1 MSVIGSSAIVTGG
14 GQGMGRQFTRR
25 LLQNNVNVVI
35 LEVNPDTVEATAQ
48 ELTAEADGSA
58 RAIGHSGS
66 VADAD
71 AVAAAFDAAAAS
83 FGTPQIIVNNAG
95 WANMTL
101 IVDTPESDWDQVFD
115 VCTKGTFLVTREAAR
130 RLQGEG
136 KPGSIVNISSINYA
150 AATDGIGH
158 YCAAKA
164 AVSQFTK
171 VAAAELAPSNIRV
184 NAIAPGLVRTPM
196 SEGGF
201 LDGRMGEEF
210 IAHTPMGR
218 YGEPDDVA
226 KALVFLASEESG
238 WVTGVTLPVDGGS
251 HIRGLHNYW
260 AVMHEGVP
268 A

>member
-1 MSVIGSSAIVTGG
+1 MNLIGTSAVVTGG
-14 GQGMGRQFTRR
+14 GQGMGRQFTKR
-25 LLQNNVNVVI
+25 LLADDVNVVI
-35 LEVNPDTVEATAQ
+35 LELNRDTGVRTAR
-48 ELTAEADGSA
+48 ELTEEAGGAA
-58 RAIGHSGS
+58 RAIAHAGS
-66 VADAD
+66 VASASD
-71 AVAAAFDAAAAS
+71 VEAAFDLATEA
-83 FGTPQIIVNNAG
+83 FGTPQIVVNNAG

-115 VCTKGTFLVTREAAR
+115 VCAKGTFLGTREAAR
-130 RLQGEG
+130 RLQAENL
-136 KPGSIVNISSINYA
+136 PGSIVNISSINA
-150 AATDGIGH
+150 EFATDGISH

-184 NAIAPGLVRTPM
+184 NAIAPGLIRTPM

-210 IAHTPMGR
+210 VAHTPLGR
-218 YGEPDDVA
+218 FGEPDDVA
-226 KALVFLASEESG
+226 DVVMFLASEESH
-238 WVTGVTLPVDGGS
+238 WITGATLPVDGGG

-260 AVMHEGVP
+260 AVMHEKTP